1 LVARSNSF
9 LLEERQAFLQHA
21 MEMALEE
28 ARSSLEHGD
37 VPVGAVVYMGAQP
50 IAKRHNEKELTN
62 DPTAHAELLAIRDA
76 AHAVGSWHLD
86 GAWLIST
93 LEPCPM
99 CAGALLA
106 SRVELLAFGAFDPKA
121 GACGSLYNLC
131 VDPRFNHELEVV
143 SGVLVDQC
151 SSLLSKFFQARRDTR

>member
-1 LVARSNSF
+1 MCSSSV
-9 LLEERQAFLQHA
+9 LLGERRAFFEQA
-21 MEMALEE
+21 MEVALQE
-28 ARSSLEHGD
+28 AQASLEHGD
-37 VPVGAVVYMGAQP
+37 VPIGAVVYMSGQP

-76 AHAVGSWHLD
+76 ARITGSWRLD
-86 GAWLIST
+86 GAWVVST

-106 SRVELLAFGAFDPKA
+106 SRVNLLVFGAFDPKA

-131 VDPRFNHELEVV
+131 VDPRLNHELEVV
-143 SGVLVDQC
+143 SGVLVDRC
-151 SSLLSKFFQARRDTR
+151 SSLLTEFFQARRDTR